1 MSERGAEL
9 LTSERHQ
16 AILQLVKEKEIVKL
30 QDLIEEVDASEST
43 IRRDLSQLE
52 EQQLLKRV
60 HGGASLLRKNRLELS
75 VPEKSSKNIQEK
87 KEIAQYAAS
96 LVEEGDCIYLDAGT
110 TLFEMIPYLTEKD
123 IVIVTNGLMH
133 LPLLIENRMSV
144 YLVGGKVKHH
154 TGALIG
160 KGAILSLKQ
169 YYFDKCFIGVNG
181 IHLQHGYTTPDTEEA
196 LIKQTAMS
204 LSREAFIIADD
215 SKLSETSFA
224 KIADIHEAAI
234 ITNEHD
240 ESEWQLYKEKTIVKV
255 VKR

>member
-1 MSERGAEL
+1 MSEGGAEL

-16 AILQLVKEKEIVKL
+16 AILQLLKEKEIVKL
-30 QDLIEEVDASEST
+30 QDLIEELGASEST

-60 HGGASLLRKNRLELS
+60 HGGASLLKKNRLELS
-75 VPEKSSKNIQEK
+75 VTEKTSKNIQEK

-96 LVEEGDCIYLDAGT
+96 LVEEGDCIFLDAGT
-110 TLFEMIPYLTEKD
+110 TLFEMIPYLIKKD
-123 IVIVTNGLMH
+123 IIIVTNGLMH
-133 LPLLIENRMSV
+133 LPPLIENKVSV
-144 YLVGGKVKHH
+144 YLVGGKVKPH

-169 YYFDKCFIGVNG
+169 YCFDKCFIGVNG
-181 IHLQHGYTTPDTEEA
+181 IHLEYGYTTPDTEEA
-196 LIKQTAMS
+196 FIKQTAMS
-204 LSREAFIIADD
+204 LSREAFIVSDNT
-215 SKLSETSFA
+215 KLYETSFA

-240 ESEWQLYKEKTIVKV
+240 ESEWELFKEKTTVRV
-255 VKR
+255 VKW